1 MPCEPINPGYL
12 QPGTK
17 VGEYEIR
24 SLVAHGGFGFL
35 YRVARGGNAYALKLS
50 SVRPADL
57 APEDRLDREERFGRE
72 VAALQTLHHANIV
85 RVHSF
90 EHWPGL
96 EDGYPYL
103 VMDFVDGD
111 RLYDWL
117 AKTSP
122 SLRLICETVLQITGA
137 VAYMH
142 EGGICHRDL
151 KSDNILVR
159 RADGAPIIVDFGIA
173 RPVVSHP
180 LTSTC
185 TSLGTETH
193 YAPEYAAWQQSE
205 AFREGQAFE
214 WKPTSDLHSLGY
226 VFYELLTGSTPFPP
240 SQSGAGFTAIL
251 RTICTCI
258 PILPSVRTNRRV
270 PEALDKIVM
279 RLLEKDPTARYQTAG
294 EVAAAIREALDQAG
308 PEWDLPH
315 DVVPR
320 DARKLTPQPA
330 KATSPIKVFRPGD
343 GLVTRSGQGTGEVD
357 AGPADLEV
365 LDAARMTDE
374 AGGVSDGYF
383 PVIPADSSPPDTSAR
398 RRFDEPGAEL
408 PSSGDGGFE
417 EPTAVRVSFTGIH
430 RPAPMAQPPD
440 LDAVPIMASAIR
452 KQAEE
457 LDAASRKGKPNYL
470 IVGGG
475 AATGLVILLL
485 LLAARGSGKH
495 VEDRHADLLADV
507 ERQRAEEAKAV
518 PLVSVESSVLA
529 TPMRVGDVVAAV
541 LPRAAAAK
549 GTRNQDAAD
558 IDAEMRR
565 NFGRPTI
572 APAVRNEAA
581 VTEEPSWLK
590 RSTRIDPG
598 TTRVAMKG
606 LGVPLGSHIRARL
619 LSNLDSRTIAGA
631 PVEVILSTPFL
642 VGDRVILP
650 ARTLMYGQASTSA
663 GRFTVQFTRIRL
675 PDNSEV
681 EFSGLAL
688 DRGDGKAGLRAS
700 RRITSETDSG
710 PGIGERVAK
719 SAATTAVNGVS
730 VTGGVADD
738 IGKGASTAVINNRDQ
753 VLSSGE
759 NAILLDA
766 PVILDV
772 FVLKTF

>member
-1 MPCEPINPGYL
+1 
-12 QPGTK
+12 
-17 VGEYEIR
+17 
-24 SLVAHGGFGFL
+24 
-35 YRVARGGNAYALKLS
+35 
-50 SVRPADL
+50 
-57 APEDRLDREERFGRE
+57 
-72 VAALQTLHHANIV
+72 
-85 RVHSF
+85 
-90 EHWPGL
+90 
-96 EDGYPYL
+96 
-103 VMDFVDGD
+103 
-111 RLYDWL
+111 
-117 AKTSP
+117 
-122 SLRLICETVLQITGA
+122 
-137 VAYMH
+137 
-142 EGGICHRDL
+142 
-151 KSDNILVR
+151 
-159 RADGAPIIVDFGIA
+159 
-173 RPVVSHP
+173 
-180 LTSTC
+180 
-185 TSLGTETH
+185 
-193 YAPEYAAWQQSE
+193 
-205 AFREGQAFE
+205 
-214 WKPTSDLHSLGY
+214 
-226 VFYELLTGSTPFPP
+226 
-240 SQSGAGFTAIL
+240 
-251 RTICTCI
+251 
-258 PILPSVRTNRRV
+258 
-270 PEALDKIVM
+270 
-279 RLLEKDPTARYQTAG
+279 
-294 EVAAAIREALDQAG
+294 
-308 PEWDLPH
+308 
-315 DVVPR
+315 
-320 DARKLTPQPA
+320 
-330 KATSPIKVFRPGD
+330 
-343 GLVTRSGQGTGEVD
+343 
-357 AGPADLEV
+357 
-365 LDAARMTDE
+365 
-374 AGGVSDGYF
+374 
-383 PVIPADSSPPDTSAR
+383 
-398 RRFDEPGAEL
+398 
-408 PSSGDGGFE
+408 
-417 EPTAVRVSFTGIH
+417 
-430 RPAPMAQPPD
+430 MAQPPD